1 VTVDIEMVDSLET
14 VLSELV
20 GDVVTPTGVSHLSE
34 HIAERLAAAGWHLA
48 RPDSLDAAWA
58 EAEAALPEGWF
69 IVAMAHSPRNHRYEF
84 RATHPRG
91 ETSHPVMDD
100 QGKSHRGGPMW
111 DSLFGAGLTP
121 AAALHALVAKLR
133 EKSRSGLT
141 TTATIPPM

>member
-1 VTVDIEMVDSLET
+1 MVGSLET

-58 EAEAALPEGWF
+58 EAEAALPEGWLL
-69 IVAMAHSPRNHRYEF
+69 VLNRHKDGTALASTRSTAY
-84 RATHPRG
+84 RAGKG
-91 ETSHPVMDD
+91 EIGVLQRLAVLQGPFGGSADASGPTPVV
-100 QGKSHRGGPMW
+100 
-111 DSLFGAGLTP
+111 
-121 AAALHALVAKLR
+121 ALHALVAKLR

-141 TTATIPPM
+141 TTATIPPT